1 VFQNNQFNRYLS
13 LWQNLVLHA
22 RMHGLSAHE
31 YEPKITELLKQQ
43 GLYERRNQP
52 TEPLSGG
59 MKRRVALL
67 RALIQQ
73 PAVLFLDEPTT
84 GLDPHA
90 RRELWA
96 TLAEMKL
103 QEKQR
108 EVLKADA
115 VAQAAT
121 SVFGR
126 AMAKFSEAW
135 VELAVV
141 LAPMTDPAAIADRL
155 ADEQRRV
162 MAGLHKE
169 FMEDAANRSAA

>member
-1 VFQNNQFNRYLS
+1 MAAEAKLTVGTKAEYAAHRGCSRAYVSKLIREGKLAAPALMADGKVNFILADLS
-13 LWQNLVLHA
+13 IGQPS
-22 RMHGLSAHE
+22 SASVGAPNFAE
-31 YEPKITELLKQQ
+31 
-43 GLYERRNQP
+43 ER
-52 TEPLSGG
+52 
-59 MKRRVALL
+59 
-67 RALIQQ
+67 
-73 PAVLFLDEPTT
+73 
-84 GLDPHA
+84 A
-90 RRELWA
+90 RREAAEA

>member
-1 VFQNNQFNRYLS
+1 MAADGKLTVGTKAEYAAHRGCSRAYVSKLIREGRLAAPALMADGKVNFILADQMVGKPSSADAES
-13 LWQNLVLHA
+13 LF
-22 RMHGLSAHE
+22 SAPSAGAPNFAE
-31 YEPKITELLKQQ
+31 
-43 GLYERRNQP
+43 ER
-52 TEPLSGG
+52 
-59 MKRRVALL
+59 
-67 RALIQQ
+67 
-73 PAVLFLDEPTT
+73 
-84 GLDPHA
+84 A
-90 RRELWA
+90 RREAAEA

>member
-1 VFQNNQFNRYLS
+1 MTVGTKLQYAKHRGCGPSYITKLIKNGTLAEPALMADGRVNFILADQMIGKPSSADAESLFNS
-13 LWQNLVLHA
+13 QPSSSPNFA
-22 RMHGLSAHE
+22 E
-31 YEPKITELLKQQ
+31 
-43 GLYERRNQP
+43 ER
-52 TEPLSGG
+52 
-59 MKRRVALL
+59 
-67 RALIQQ
+67 
-73 PAVLFLDEPTT
+73 
-84 GLDPHA
+84 A
-90 RRELWA
+90 RREA
-96 TLAEMKL
+96 AEAQLAEIKL

-108 EVLKADA
+108 ELLKSEA

-126 AMAKFSEAW
+126 AMARFSEAW